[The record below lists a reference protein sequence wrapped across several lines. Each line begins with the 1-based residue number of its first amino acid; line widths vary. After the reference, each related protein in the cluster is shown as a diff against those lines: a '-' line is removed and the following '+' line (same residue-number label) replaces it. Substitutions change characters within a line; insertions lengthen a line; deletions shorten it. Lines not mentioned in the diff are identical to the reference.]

1 MHPER
6 IIERLDDMVSS
17 GRITPAEAAAL
28 RATVGTA
35 EFDVVMASIRAR
47 HAQAHTDAAV
57 AEGAMTP
64 QDAADSLERVRDG
77 DHSPDLRRHIRGA
90 D

>member
-17 GRITPAEAAAL
+17 GRVTPEEAAAL
-28 RATVGTA
+28 RSAVGTA
-35 EFDVVMASIRAR
+35 EFEAVMSSIQAR

-57 AEGAMTP
+57 TAGTMTP
-64 QDAADSLERVRDG
+64 QDAADSLERVRSG
-77 DHSPDLRRHIRGA
+77 DHSADLRRHIRGS

>member
-1 MHPER
+1 MHQER

-17 GRITPAEAAAL
+17 GRITTVEAAAL
-28 RATVGTA
+28 RGAIGTA
-35 EFDVVMASIRAR
+35 EFDTVMASIRVR

-57 AEGAMTP
+57 AAGTMTP
-64 QDAADSLERVRDG
+64 EDAVDSLERVRNG
-77 DHSPDLRRHIRGA
+77 DHSADLRRHIRGA